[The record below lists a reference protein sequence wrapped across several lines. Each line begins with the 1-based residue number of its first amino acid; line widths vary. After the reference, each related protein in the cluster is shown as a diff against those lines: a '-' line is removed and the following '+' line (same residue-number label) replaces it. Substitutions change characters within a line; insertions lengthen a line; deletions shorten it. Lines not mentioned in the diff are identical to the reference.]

1 MTAIDCLTGHGIGH
15 LSSMKVIRK
24 GLDNEIGQK
33 ARSRPEYYHLYYQV
47 RANKQVCPITGN
59 LLYYYAIDYIIN
71 TEF

>member
-1 MTAIDCLTGHGIGH
+1 
-15 LSSMKVIRK
+15 MKVIRK

-47 RANKQVCPITGN
+47 RANKQVYPITGN
-59 LLYYYAIDYIIN
+59 LLYYYARGYIIN